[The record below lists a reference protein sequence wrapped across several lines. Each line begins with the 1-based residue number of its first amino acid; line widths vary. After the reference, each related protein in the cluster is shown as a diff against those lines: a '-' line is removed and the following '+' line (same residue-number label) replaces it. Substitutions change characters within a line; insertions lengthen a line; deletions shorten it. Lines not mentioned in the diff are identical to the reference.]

1 MPHCHWPPWSF
12 NTFIFLLFLFLL
24 LNPQSPACCSTPTN
38 QTLVNSPFFSFSTSL
53 PGLHSRQLGL
63 NNTFIKASP
72 KSTKCNQT
80 PTLLLSLHTS
90 TSHTLPS
97 CKYWSLQGHF
107 SCEDIADVLFCTVKV
122 VCTEVPFI
130 SFRILKRQVTADV
143 NLKMKSDKHKMV
155 FGQRGKCQ
163 SLERLA
169 DIPPETLCIAIL
181 ENKDDRWCKGWS
193 GWLAAHPLLRLQ
205 QQRTVELDCQH
216 SEPTSGHDRGPHPTL
231 LLLLLLLIGIL
242 TFNILIKK
250 VSFYLTIAQSLGM
263 RSVRKQNKQNKKTKK
278 RKIKNIMFI

>member
-53 PGLHSRQLGL
+53 PDLHSWQLGL
-63 NNTFIKASP
+63 INTFIKASP

-181 ENKDDRWCKGWS
+181 ENKDDR
-193 GWLAAHPLLRLQ
+193 
-205 QQRTVELDCQH
+205 
-216 SEPTSGHDRGPHPTL
+216 
-231 LLLLLLLIGIL
+231 
-242 TFNILIKK
+242 
-250 VSFYLTIAQSLGM
+250 
-263 RSVRKQNKQNKKTKK
+263 
-278 RKIKNIMFI
+278 